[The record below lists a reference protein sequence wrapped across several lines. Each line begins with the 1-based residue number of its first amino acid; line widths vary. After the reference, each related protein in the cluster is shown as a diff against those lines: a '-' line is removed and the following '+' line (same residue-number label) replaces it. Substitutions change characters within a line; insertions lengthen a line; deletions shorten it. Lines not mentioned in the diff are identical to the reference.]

1 LCGGGAEEVS
11 PAQMLE
17 TLLASETTG
26 DLLVLFHRNPGLID
40 TLDSVAHRIG
50 RTGNAIE
57 EGVRG
62 LLNLGILR
70 TRKIGRSEVLLLDRA
85 RDREV
90 LDAIAKHLR
99 NLEVVGKI
107 DNTQF

>member
-1 LCGGGAEEVS
+1 MSA
-11 PAQMLE
+11 AQMLE

-40 TLDSVAHRIG
+40 TVDSIARRIG

-57 EGVRG
+57 EDVRG
-62 LLNLGILR
+62 LANLGILKAR
-70 TRKIGRSEVLLLDRA
+70 RIGSSEVLFLDRA

-99 NLEVVGKI
+99 NLEGVGKI
-107 DNTQF
+107 DNAKF

>member
-1 LCGGGAEEVS
+1 MSA
-11 PAQMLE
+11 AKMLQ

-40 TLDSVAHRIG
+40 TLDSVARRIG
-50 RTGNAIE
+50 RTGSSIE
-57 EGVRG
+57 EDVQA
-62 LLNLGILR
+62 LVNIGILR

-85 RDREV
+85 KDQEV

-99 NLEVVGKI
+99 NMQGVEKI
-107 DNTQF
+107 DHTEY